1 METLQPDIL
10 LCTLFNLLFEY
21 SARGI
26 EEFAQRPWLVL
37 ALFGIYFTYFAMLED
52 LILRF
57 KLKNY
62 EIFLVAFAYG
72 LFPIAFLTGNL
83 YNKEIY
89 SGIIF
94 AGVNIGTLII
104 IGIFAWG
111 VVQGMVTLYLGNRL
125 SPRDWDHPRMGKIG
139 WILALLYQ
147 TMVMIYASTNPRT
160 PRAANRS
167 VISCLAFW

>member
-94 AGVNIGTLII
+94 AGVNI
-104 IGIFAWG
+104 
-111 VVQGMVTLYLGNRL
+111 
-125 SPRDWDHPRMGKIG
+125 
-139 WILALLYQ
+139 
-147 TMVMIYASTNPRT
+147 
-160 PRAANRS
+160 
-167 VISCLAFW
+167 